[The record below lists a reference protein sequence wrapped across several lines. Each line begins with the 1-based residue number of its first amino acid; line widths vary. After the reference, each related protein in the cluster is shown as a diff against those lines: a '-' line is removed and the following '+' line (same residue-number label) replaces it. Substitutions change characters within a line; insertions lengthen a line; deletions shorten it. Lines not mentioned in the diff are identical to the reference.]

1 MNFVKNC
8 AVGLAGMAV
17 LITSLPAAAVDVALT
32 TPVSGVVKS
41 VLVKQGQSVKKGQ
54 VLVTL
59 DDAVYQAR
67 VMEAEGG
74 VERLKADEQEAGR
87 DLKRAKEL
95 YDRAVSSTT
104 EYEQAQVRYSHANGL
119 YKEAQARLL
128 IARKHLEYAT
138 LRAPFDGTVSKR
150 LAEPGM
156 VVSADLQPATLIILN
171 K

>member
-1 MNFVKNC
+1 MMNNKIWLNAC
-8 AVGLAGMAV
+8 SGLILLG
-17 LITSLPAAAVDVALT
+17 LSLPAAAVEVALT
-32 TPVSGVVKS
+32 TPVSGVVKA
-41 VLVKQGQSVKKGQ
+41 VLVQQGQSVTKGQ
-54 VLVTL
+54 TLVTL
-59 DDAVYQAR
+59 DDAIYQAR
-67 VMEAEGG
+67 VMETEGS
-74 VERLKADEQEAGR
+74 VERLKADTLEADR

-104 EYEQAQVRYSHANGL
+104 EYEQAQVKFSRANGL

-128 IARKHLEYAT
+128 IARKQLEYAT

-156 VVSADLQPATLIILN
+156 VVSADFQPATLIVLS